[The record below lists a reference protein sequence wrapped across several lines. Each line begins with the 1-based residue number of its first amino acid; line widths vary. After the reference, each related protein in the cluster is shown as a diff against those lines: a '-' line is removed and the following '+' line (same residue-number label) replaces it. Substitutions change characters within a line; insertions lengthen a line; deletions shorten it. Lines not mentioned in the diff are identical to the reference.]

1 MIRRPPR
8 SPLFPYT
15 TLFRSIEFPRHDALE
30 RADRVLELH
39 VLALEPGELGGHE
52 ERLRQE
58 ALYPAGARHEL
69 LVLFG
74 QLVHSEDRDDV
85 LEVLVALQDPL
96 YLDRHLVVPLAQV
109 LGVEDA

>member
-8 SPLFPYT
+8 STLFPYT
-15 TLFRSIEFPRHDALE
+15 TLFRSDALE

-39 VLALEPGELGGHE
+39 VLALEPRELGGHE

-74 QLVHSEDRDDV
+74 QLVHPEDRDDV
-85 LEVLVALQDPL
+85 LEVLVPLQDPL
-96 YLDRHLVVPLAQV
+96 HLDRHLVVPLAQV